1 MTFSRAR
8 LGESVRPYIFPV
20 CLALYVPAC
29 LYADAHASLV
39 QQYALGVATVAFL
52 VTAIRVSS
60 PGERR
65 QVVAMVGVATVL
77 EVGCSLIWGVYRY
90 RLHNVP
96 LYVPPGHGLIYLFA
110 LRWARTPLMARHG
123 RLVCRLSLAAAA
135 AWTLYDLTVVPRF
148 GGHPDLL
155 GLCLLPIFAAFL
167 RRPNAGVYAGAFLA
181 TSALELVGTGF
192 GNWTWQ
198 AVMPV
203 FHLPVG
209 NPPSV
214 IAGAYCMLDS
224 VATSLGSRSARAT
237 VPELSAALRK
247 IRLARPAVGQ

>member
-1 MTFSRAR
+1 MTLSRAR
-8 LGESVRPYIFPV
+8 PGAALGPYLFPV

-29 LYADAHASLV
+29 LYADAHASLRL
-39 QQYALGVATVAFL
+39 QYGLGVATVAFL
-52 VTAIRVSS
+52 LVMIRLAPST
-60 PGERR
+60 ERR
-65 QVVAMVGVATVL
+65 QVLTMVGVATVL
-77 EVGCSLIWGVYRY
+77 EVCCSLIWGVYRY

-110 LRWARTPLMARHG
+110 LRWAKTPLMARYG
-123 RLVCRLSLAAAA
+123 RMVCRLSLMAAT
-135 AWTLYDLTVVPRF
+135 AWTLYDLTVIPHF

-155 GLCLLPIFAAFL
+155 GLCLLPVFAVFL

-198 AVMPV
+198 AAMPII
-203 FHLPVG
+203 HLPVG

-214 IAGAYCMLDS
+214 IAGAYCMLDF
-224 VATSLGSRSARAT
+224 VATSLGSRSARAR
-237 VPELSAALRK
+237 VLDMAAVR
-247 IRLARPAVGQ
+247 RRWWPARMTAGQ